1 MQLNKIL
8 KLQPILFAIYFVI
21 FLYNENLD
29 ELIFAD
35 LLLPFAV
42 IIPIVLLF
50 SIVIGLII
58 KNDTKSILS
67 SSFFTILFFVYIPL
81 HNVLYEF
88 QIGRHVILLLIF
100 FVCSLIVIFFF
111 IKSKKNFD
119 KLLQISYVIV
129 LVLIIFNISE
139 ISFYSNIS
147 SITMNENLIQSFS
160 INKQDY
166 RDVYHI
172 ILDEHAGTDALQQ
185 YYNYN
190 NSKFDNSLRNMGF
203 FIPEKS
209 LSNYLSTYLA
219 IPSILNM
226 DYIEQE
232 FDPQEKESNILVDK
246 MVRNNVVTKIFEENG
261 YQIIY
266 SYNEYNL
273 KPTNNSAHELCNT
286 SIGSTQFMTF
296 ILDNTPIFIVQSL
309 IEQGNYS
316 PFVQNRL
323 CVFNELPFL
332 DEEFLGPI
340 FVHAHVLLPHYPFI
354 FSSDGSI
361 NPYQTQMT
369 RDEFD
374 SLYLSQL
381 MYTDSLVLEL
391 VEKLLAKEPQ
401 PIILIQSDHVDRQ
414 EETDNSNGYSFSNF
428 AAYYF
433 PNVELKT
440 NDYPLLTPVNS
451 FRILF
456 NNNFGTN
463 YDLLENKMYVIEDNK
478 FKDVTTTLISN
489 NTFNKID

>member
-8 KLQPILFAIYFVI
+8 KLQTILFAIYFVI

-58 KNDTKSILS
+58 KNDTKSILL

-88 QIGRHVILLLIF
+88 QIGRHVILLPIF

-203 FIPEKS
+203 F
-209 LSNYLSTYLA
+209 
-219 IPSILNM
+219 
-226 DYIEQE
+226 
-232 FDPQEKESNILVDK
+232 
-246 MVRNNVVTKIFEENG
+246 
-261 YQIIY
+261 
-266 SYNEYNL
+266 
-273 KPTNNSAHELCNT
+273 
-286 SIGSTQFMTF
+286 
-296 ILDNTPIFIVQSL
+296 
-309 IEQGNYS
+309 
-316 PFVQNRL
+316 
-323 CVFNELPFL
+323 
-332 DEEFLGPI
+332 
-340 FVHAHVLLPHYPFI
+340 
-354 FSSDGSI
+354 
-361 NPYQTQMT
+361 
-369 RDEFD
+369 
-374 SLYLSQL
+374 
-381 MYTDSLVLEL
+381 YT
-391 VEKLLAKEPQ
+391 
-401 PIILIQSDHVDRQ
+401 
-414 EETDNSNGYSFSNF
+414 
-428 AAYYF
+428 
-433 PNVELKT
+433 
-440 NDYPLLTPVNS
+440 
-451 FRILF
+451 
-456 NNNFGTN
+456 
-463 YDLLENKMYVIEDNK
+463 
-478 FKDVTTTLISN
+478 
-489 NTFNKID
+489 

>member
-1 MQLNKIL
+1 
-8 KLQPILFAIYFVI
+8 
-21 FLYNENLD
+21 
-29 ELIFAD
+29 
-35 LLLPFAV
+35 
-42 IIPIVLLF
+42 
-50 SIVIGLII
+50 
-58 KNDTKSILS
+58 
-67 SSFFTILFFVYIPL
+67 
-81 HNVLYEF
+81 
-88 QIGRHVILLLIF
+88 
-100 FVCSLIVIFFF
+100 
-111 IKSKKNFD
+111 
-119 KLLQISYVIV
+119 
-129 LVLIIFNISE
+129 
-139 ISFYSNIS
+139 
-147 SITMNENLIQSFS
+147 
-160 INKQDY
+160 
-166 RDVYHI
+166 
-172 ILDEHAGTDALQQ
+172 
-185 YYNYN
+185 
-190 NSKFDNSLRNMGF
+190 
-203 FIPEKS
+203 
-209 LSNYLSTYLA
+209 
-219 IPSILNM
+219 M

-309 IEQGNYS
+309 IEQGDYS
-316 PFVQNRL
+316 TFVQNRL

-401 PIILIQSDHVDRQ
+401 PIILIQSDHGDRQ

-440 NDYPLLTPVNS
+440 NDYPLLTPINS